1 MFMELRVLEYFLAVA
16 REQNITAAA
25 QSLHLSQ
32 PTLSRQLKDMEEGF
46 GKQLFLRGNR
56 KIILTEEGMI
66 LRKRAEEILSLVKK
80 TEAEVTASNTSI
92 SGDIYI
98 GTGESEGVRLLIQA
112 GMELQQVYPDIHIH
126 TISGDSLDLMDNLDK
141 GLFDFTVLWDP
152 IDLSNYESIQLP
164 HRDRISV
171 LMPANC
177 DLAQKEHVSM
187 EDLVE
192 FPIIASRQHLK
203 TAAID
208 SFLRQ
213 QGEKLNIVA
222 TYNLIYNASLM
233 VQEGMGYAIG
243 FDQIIDTSTN
253 RNLICKPLYPV
264 TELSMNLVWKKY
276 QIFTKAAQLFLQ
288 KVTEIIQ
295 EKTL

>member
-1 MFMELRVLEYFLAVA
+1 
-16 REQNITAAA
+16 QNITAAA

-112 GMELQQVYPDIHIH
+112 GMELQQDYPDIHIH

-141 GLFDFTVLWDP
+141 GLFDFAVLWDP
-152 IDLSNYESIQLP
+152 VDLSNYESIQLP
-164 HRDRISV
+164 HRDRISI

-177 DLAQKEHVSM
+177 NLAQKEHVSM

-192 FPIIASRQHLK
+192 IPIIASRQQLK

-295 EKTL
+295 EKAL

>member
-1 MFMELRVLEYFLAVA
+1 MELRVLEYFLAVA

-112 GMELQQVYPDIHIH
+112 GMELQQDYPDIHIH

-141 GLFDFTVLWDP
+141 GLFDFAVLWDP
-152 IDLSNYESIQLP
+152 VDLSNYESIQLP
-164 HRDRISV
+164 HRDRISI

-177 DLAQKEHVSM
+177 NLAQKEHVSM

-192 FPIIASRQHLK
+192 IPIIASRQQLK

-295 EKTL
+295 EKAL

>member
-1 MFMELRVLEYFLAVA
+1 MELRVLEYFLAVA

>member
-1 MFMELRVLEYFLAVA
+1 
-16 REQNITAAA
+16 
-25 QSLHLSQ
+25 
-32 PTLSRQLKDMEEGF
+32 
-46 GKQLFLRGNR
+46 
-56 KIILTEEGMI
+56 
-66 LRKRAEEILSLVKK
+66 
-80 TEAEVTASNTSI
+80 
-92 SGDIYI
+92 
-98 GTGESEGVRLLIQA
+98 
-112 GMELQQVYPDIHIH
+112 MELQQVYPDIHIH

-141 GLFDFTVLWDP
+141 GLYDFAVLWDP
-152 IDLSNYESIQLP
+152 VDLSNYESIQLP
-164 HRDRISV
+164 HRDRISI

-177 DLAQKEHVSM
+177 ELAQKEQISM
-187 EDLVE
+187 KDLVGL
-192 FPIIASRQHLK
+192 PIITSRQQLK
-203 TAAID
+203 NTALD

-213 QGEKLNIVA
+213 QGESLNIVA

-276 QIFTKAAQLFLQ
+276 QVFTKAAHLYLQ

-295 EKTL
+295 KMEE

>member
-1 MFMELRVLEYFLAVA
+1 MELRVLEYFLAVA

-152 IDLSNYESIQLP
+152 VDLSNYESIQLP

-295 EKTL
+295 KKAL